1 MALYSQL
8 RRQGL
13 LSRHADERSRKG
25 DAQSAS
31 GRHKLSEAN
40 AEGALYAPQV
50 GEAVCCAGVHCH

>member
-40 AEGALYAPQV
+40 AEGALYALQV
-50 GEAVCCAGVHCH
+50 G